1 MSQVGI
7 SCEPEIKEFFFEEN
21 DKFIIIATDGLWEYI
36 SSQECVDMVKNFY
49 EKDEL
54 QNAVNFL
61 YKEAAKRWIM
71 EQDIVDDITIIL
83 IALE

>member
-1 MSQVGI
+1 MALTRCFGDQILSQVGI

-36 SSQECVDMVKNFY
+36 SSQECV
-49 EKDEL
+49 E
-54 QNAVNFL
+54 
-61 YKEAAKRWIM
+61 EAAKRWIM

>member
-1 MSQVGI
+1 
-7 SCEPEIKEFFFEEN
+7 
-21 DKFIIIATDGLWEYI
+21 
-36 SSQECVDMVKNFY
+36 MVKNFY

>member
-1 MSQVGI
+1 MDYGNIYLVR
-7 SCEPEIKEFFFEEN
+7 N
-21 DKFIIIATDGLWEYI
+21 VL
-36 SSQECVDMVKNFY
+36 
-49 EKDEL
+49 DEL